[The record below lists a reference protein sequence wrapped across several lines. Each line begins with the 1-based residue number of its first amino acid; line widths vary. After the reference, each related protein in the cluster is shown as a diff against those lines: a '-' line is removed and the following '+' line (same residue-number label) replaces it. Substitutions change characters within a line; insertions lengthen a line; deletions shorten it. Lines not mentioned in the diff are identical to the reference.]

1 MVIFGNVHTTL
12 ECPKVFK
19 ALQMIENDSSGLG
32 DVFKM
37 MLKESGL
44 TWKMKKAPEDTCD
57 LEGPWEAMIKTYVIF
72 NAIQVCDQESA
83 DNIKLLF
90 EWCIDVLENV
100 IHIPVKDTE
109 VQTNTYIEEKFK
121 RKSKICTRVKLE
133 KSDGGESLTS
143 IGKDL
148 PMITDNDTF
157 TLGSTSHVIGHLREG
172 QNEEVEDEQQGEE
185 IPKEDEMEKIRQDHG
200 DEEVDDEHKHNVED
214 EKKHQL
220 EGDEEESVNNSK
232 KASDPKHRK
241 SKEKVSKLIDEFLT
255 NIMDTDDKE
264 TGVDSRHEKENEQQ
278 EMDHKKHGNKKENIK
293 QDEGQGMQTRLRKSN
308 ELKMPVETEPEVKI
322 EELSDDEEE
331 TEKEEDEDSN
341 NSLNYG
347 SGSDVENGGDSSKS
361 FTDND
366 GTEHEDDEE
375 NGPIFDEYHILSE
388 KLFKPDA
395 EAKQRKRV
403 RKRQST
409 THRSGLQQR
418 DNWYYRNKLSQR

>member
-1 MVIFGNVHTTL
+1 MMVIFGNVHTTL

-32 DVFKM
+32 DVLKM

-100 IHIPVKDTE
+100 IHIPVKDTDI
-109 VQTNTYIEEKFK
+109 QTNTYIEEKFK

-133 KSDGGESLTS
+133 KSDIDGGLTRMEKS
-143 IGKDL
+143 L
-148 PMITDNDTF
+148 PMIIDNDTF
-157 TLGSTSHVIGHLREG
+157 TLGSTSPVIGHQTEE
-172 QNEEVEDEQQGEE
+172 QNEEAGDEQHGDER
-185 IPKEDEMEKIRQDHG
+185 PMEDEMEKSRQDHG
-200 DEEVDDEHKHNVED
+200 DKELDDEHKHNVEHE
-214 EKKHQL
+214 EKHEL
-220 EGDEEESVNNSK
+220 EGDEEESVRNSK
-232 KASDPKHRK
+232 KASDPRHRK

-255 NIMDTDDKE
+255 NIMDIDDKE
-264 TGVDSRHEKENEQQ
+264 PRVDSRPEKENEQQ
-278 EMDHKKHGNKKENIK
+278 EMDNKKHGNKKENIK
-293 QDEGQGMQTRLRKSN
+293 QDESQGMQTRLRKSL
-308 ELKMPVETEPEVKI
+308 ELNVPVEMEHEVKI
-322 EELSDDEEE
+322 EELTDDEEE
-331 TEKEEDEDSN
+331 TENEEDSN
-341 NSLNYG
+341 NSLNYR

-361 FTDND
+361 CTDND

-409 THRSGLQQR
+409 TRRSGLQQR